1 MHAAWQCLLGL
12 GEEMCLLFSGSLS
25 QKRGGGRGAR
35 PAAAVGRP
43 PTAWT
48 QHQELTCLCGLQI
61 TVTTHT
67 DGSAGYEVYV
77 DGMLAAA
84 LPGSGSNAVNA
95 TLANPQLLLD
105 GGHPI
110 FLQVPA
116 QAGTYVSPSRHFVKQ
131 SAMVCA
137 IKSLF
142 A

>member
-1 MHAAWQCLLGL
+1 MGQDQLL
-12 GEEMCLLFSGSLS
+12 
-25 QKRGGGRGAR
+25 QAQIT
-35 PAAAVGRP
+35 VGRQDP
-43 PTAWT
+43 SWT
-48 QHQELTCLCGLQI
+48 QHEELSCLLGLQI

-116 QAGTYVSPSRHFVKQ
+116 QAGAYMYPSHHPSVQ
-131 SAMVCA
+131 SAMV
-137 IKSLF
+137 
-142 A
+142 

>member
-1 MHAAWQCLLGL
+1 MVSF
-12 GEEMCLLFSGSLS
+12 E
-25 QKRGGGRGAR
+25 
-35 PAAAVGRP
+35 
-43 PTAWT
+43 
-48 QHQELTCLCGLQI
+48 LQI
-61 TVTTHT
+61 TLTTHT

-116 QAGTYVSPSRHFVKQ
+116 PAGAYVFPGYHPF
-131 SAMVCA
+131 
-137 IKSLF
+137 
-142 A
+142 